1 MLGLVRAMRY
11 HGHAK
16 LRLPSASLS
25 LPAAPL
31 CLAPCGSRSNS
42 RGSLLSEV
50 SLRMDGH
57 TGLTWECFLF
67 SGDGGRAGERHVT
80 SPARKSC
87 AWRRSAPVS
96 SHHLG
101 ENGTFLSF
109 PYVCPEPV
117 LVKC

>member
-67 SGDGGRAGERHVT
+67 SVGDWRMGCNCRLRWCDDTGALRRNAQLLRAGDVT
-80 SPARKSC
+80 CRSPARPPSPD
-87 AWRRSAPVS
+87 S
-96 SHHLG
+96 
-101 ENGTFLSF
+101 TI
-109 PYVCPEPV
+109 Y
-117 LVKC
+117 